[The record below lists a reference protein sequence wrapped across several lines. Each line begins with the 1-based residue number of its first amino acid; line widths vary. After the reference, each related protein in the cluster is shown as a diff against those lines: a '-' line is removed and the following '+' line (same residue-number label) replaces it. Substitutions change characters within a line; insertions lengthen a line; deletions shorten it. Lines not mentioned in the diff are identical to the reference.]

1 MNRVLRLLLLRWHRR
16 LGVVIALVL
25 AMLVVTGVILNHS
38 SELELDQR
46 AVRQALLLQRYG
58 IELPEFVSFEVG
70 GRYLSLVGN
79 NRLFLN
85 EKEIAYC
92 AAPLHAALAYDEGIV
107 AVCNDQL
114 LLLNAAG
121 EIVERL
127 REVHGLPPAIR
138 TLGKL
143 GGGLWL
149 RTEHGDFSAELDSLQ
164 FTAAPAPSAGVKWV
178 QSARL
183 DAAFKQKITAR
194 YLGNDVHWERLLLD
208 LHTGRLFGRWGVY
221 VVDAAAIGLLLLSLS
236 GVWVW
241 LTKPGRWR

>member
-16 LGVVIALVL
+16 LGVAIALVL
-25 AMLVVTGVILNHS
+25 LMLVVTGIILNHS
-38 SELELDQR
+38 SELELDRQP
-46 AVRQALLLQRYG
+46 VRQALILQRYG
-58 IELPEFVSFEVG
+58 VELPKVVSFDVG
-70 GRYLSLVGN
+70 GQFLSLVGSD
-79 NRLFLN
+79 RLFLN

-92 AAPLHAALAYDEGIV
+92 QAPLHAALAYETGVV
-107 AVCNDQL
+107 ALCSDQL

-127 REVHGLPPAIR
+127 SEAYGLPPAIR
-138 TLGKL
+138 GLGKFS
-143 GGGLWL
+143 GELWL
-149 RTEHGDFSAELDSLQ
+149 RTERGDFSADLNSLQ
-164 FTAAPAPSAGVKWV
+164 FAAMQAPAGVSW
-178 QSARL
+178 ARASEL
-183 DAAFKQKITAR
+183 DTDVRQRLTSL

-221 VVDAAAIGLLLLSLS
+221 FVDAAAIGLLLLAFS